1 VTTDAPGSSRPAA
14 ERARPRHLAAD
25 YAAQF
30 ADEEV
35 AAAYQHRPPYPP
47 QTFAL
52 VEPILGGRPRHVV
65 ELGAGTGDFTL
76 GLALRVD
83 RLVAVE
89 PSRPMLERGRCRT
102 EGVAPHVVWVPVA
115 AEDYAFDRRC
125 SAVVAAESFHW
136 LDWHRVLP
144 RISDGLAPGGFLIL
158 VERRLA
164 EPPPWEADLRA
175 LIGQYSTNQHY
186 APYDVVSLLESRELI
201 RLGGQSQTEPV
212 FHRQSVES
220 YVESFHSR
228 NGFSRARLSIQRA
241 REFDDALRALVAR
254 HGPGDEVSVP
264 VLARVVW
271 CRPIS

>member
-1 VTTDAPGSSRPAA
+1 MSRRRSRCSRSRTACTRQRDDGRRAGSSGPAA

-35 AAAYQHRPPYPP
+35 AATYQHRPPYPR

-76 GLALRVD
+76 GLAPRVD
-83 RLVAVE
+83 SLVAVE
-89 PSRPMLERGRCRT
+89 PSRAMLERGRRRT
-102 EGVAPHVVWVPVA
+102 EGAASHVVWLPVA

-144 RISDGLAPGGFLIL
+144 RIAAGLISGGFLIL
-158 VERRLA
+158 VERLVA
-164 EPPPWEADLRA
+164 DPP
-175 LIGQYSTNQHY
+175 
-186 APYDVVSLLESRELI
+186 
-201 RLGGQSQTEPV
+201 QTEAV
-212 FHRQSVES
+212 THRQSVEG

-228 NGFSRARLSIQRA
+228 NGFSRARLSRQRA
-241 REFDDALRALVAR
+241 REFDDKLKALVAR
-254 HGPGDEVSVP
+254 HGPDGPDEMVAMP
-264 VLARVVW
+264 MRARVAW
-271 CRPIS
+271 CRPAT